1 MLNEKLNIKGDVVL
15 VLTDENGN
23 LKQRQEISNLVVTS
37 GLDYISDKMVSTAST
52 VSHMAIGTGT
62 TAPSASQTALVNEI
76 DRNAFTIA
84 TSSNGV
90 CTFNAQWAAGDG
102 TGAITEAGI
111 FAGSQAGTMLC
122 RTKFDTVN
130 KAAGDSLAITWVVTI
145 SV

>member
-23 LKQRQEISNLVVTS
+23 LKQRQEIKNLVVTA
-37 GLDYISDKMVSTAST
+37 GLNYISTKMVSTTPT
-52 VSHMAIGTGT
+52 VSHMAVGTGT
-62 TAPSASQTALVNEI
+62 AAPAATDTALGFEI
-76 DRNAFTIA
+76 DRNTFTSES
-84 TSSNGV
+84 SSNGV

-102 TGAITEAGI
+102 TGAISEAGI
-111 FAGSQAGTMLC
+111 FAGSQGGAMLC

>member
-23 LKQRQEISNLVVTS
+23 LKQRQEIKNLVVTA
-37 GLDYISDKMVSTAST
+37 GLNYISTKMVSSTTT

-62 TAPSASQTALVNEI
+62 AAPAASDTALGFEI
-76 DRNAFTIA
+76 DRNPFTSES
-84 TSSNGV
+84 SSNGV

-102 TGAITEAGI
+102 TGAISEAGI
-111 FAGSQAGTMLC
+111 FAGSQGGVMLC
-122 RTKFDTVN
+122 RTTFDTVN

>member
-23 LKQRQEISNLVVTS
+23 LKQRQEIKNLVVTT
-37 GLDYISDKMVSTAST
+37 GLDYISDKMVSSATT
-52 VSHMAIGTGT
+52 VSHMAIGTNNL
-62 TAPSASQTALVNEI
+62 APAASQTALLAEL
-76 DRNAFTIA
+76 DRNAFT
-84 TSSNGV
+84 TSSSSNGV

-102 TGAITEAGI
+102 TGAIAEAGI
-111 FAGSQAGTMLC
+111 FAGSSGGTMLC
-122 RTKFDTVN
+122 RTTFDTVN

>member
-23 LKQRQEISNLVVTS
+23 LKQRQEIKNLVVTT
-37 GLDYISDKMVSTAST
+37 GLDYISDKIVTSANT

-62 TAPSASQTALVNEI
+62 AAPTASDTALGFEI
-76 DRNAFTIA
+76 DRNAFTSA
-84 TSSNGV
+84 SSTNGV

-102 TGAITEAGI
+102 TGAISEAGI
-111 FAGSQAGTMLC
+111 FAGSQNGVMLC

>member
-23 LKQRQEISNLVVTS
+23 LKQRQEIKNLVVTS
-37 GLDYISDKMVSTAST
+37 GLNYISSKIVSSATT
-52 VSHMAIGTGT
+52 VSHMAIGTGNV
-62 TAPSASQTALVNEI
+62 APAASQTALASEL
-76 DRNAFTIA
+76 DRNAFF
-84 TSSNGV
+84 TSSAANGV

-111 FAGSQAGTMLC
+111 FAGSSGGAMLC
-122 RTKFDTVN
+122 RTTFDTVN

>member
-1 MLNEKLNIKGDVVL
+1 MLNEKLKIKGDVVL

-23 LKQRQEISNLVVTS
+23 LKQRQEINNLVVTT
-37 GLDYISDKMVSTAST
+37 GLDYISDKIVSTAST

-62 TAPSASQTALVNEI
+62 ASPSASDTALGFEV
-76 DRNAFTIA
+76 DRNSFTSA
-84 TSSNGV
+84 SSSNGV
-90 CTFNAQWAAGDG
+90 CTFNAQWGAGDG

-122 RTKFDTVN
+122 RTTFDTVN